1 MVEPLTVCWLS
12 FIFLMPSSLPS
23 SFAPHSSKDL
33 EHLME
38 RPIGESKGK
47 REVEIKIKIGIPK
60 LPKKPPVVDLFF

>member
-1 MVEPLTVCWLS
+1 
-12 FIFLMPSSLPS
+12 MPSSLPS
-23 SFAPHSSKDL
+23 SAPHSSKDL

-60 LPKKPPVVDLFF
+60 WPKKPPVVDFFFFESQQRKTRMQ

>member
-1 MVEPLTVCWLS
+1 
-12 FIFLMPSSLPS
+12 MPSSLPS

-60 LPKKPPVVDLFF
+60 LPKKPPVVDLFFFF